1 MLSGNR
7 FMFCSGHYLRAT
19 LLGLALL
26 LAGLANFVSMS
37 YDADEQDSVP
47 PVTVEL
53 KFVVRA
59 SARAHGS
66 QIGSQAMPDH
76 NLGSAHS
83 RGPVAALFEGPRLNS
98 DLSKLSSHHLSP
110 LLC

>member
-1 MLSGNR
+1 MS
-7 FMFCSGHYLRAT
+7 CAGHYLRSS

-26 LAGLANFVSMS
+26 LAGLASFVSLS
-37 YDADEQDSVP
+37 YDADEQDSIP

-59 SARAHGS
+59 SACAHGS
-66 QIGSQAMPDH
+66 QLGSTVAVDH
-76 NLGSAHS
+76 NIRSARS
-83 RGPVAALFEGPRLNS
+83 RMAVEVTLN
-98 DLSKLSSHHLSP
+98 DVQTNRGFLSSSPQRLLP

>member
-1 MLSGNR
+1 
-7 FMFCSGHYLRAT
+7 MFCSGHYLRSS

-37 YDADEQDSVP
+37 YDADEQDGIP

-66 QIGSQAMPDH
+66 QIGSFAMPDH
-76 NLGSAHS
+76 NLRSARS
-83 RGPVAALFEGPRLNS
+83 RVLVVPAFMRPRLNS
-98 DLSKLSSHHLSP
+98 DLSKLSSQHLSP